1 MFIEGT
7 EEGAGHAEGDG
18 GVGKCTEEKTENG
31 VDAEVHDLV
40 IGQGEKGVDLLDAGG
55 GHGRDAEDE
64 GIEEHA
70 REEVFPW
77 RLFHKKGILG
87 LE

>member
-1 MFIEGT
+1 MSRSCRGQPRDREVHR
-7 EEGAGHAEGDG
+7 EESR
-18 GVGKCTEEKTENG
+18 NG

-40 IGQGEKGVDLLDAGG
+40 IGQGKKGVDLLQAGRRQRGDAK
-55 GHGRDAEDE
+55 DE

-70 REEVFPW
+70 GDEVFPW
-77 RLFHKKGILG
+77 RLFHKKCILG

>member
-1 MFIEGT
+1 MALFIEGT

-40 IGQGEKGVDLLDAGG
+40 IG
-55 GHGRDAEDE
+55 
-64 GIEEHA
+64 
-70 REEVFPW
+70 
-77 RLFHKKGILG
+77 
-87 LE
+87 